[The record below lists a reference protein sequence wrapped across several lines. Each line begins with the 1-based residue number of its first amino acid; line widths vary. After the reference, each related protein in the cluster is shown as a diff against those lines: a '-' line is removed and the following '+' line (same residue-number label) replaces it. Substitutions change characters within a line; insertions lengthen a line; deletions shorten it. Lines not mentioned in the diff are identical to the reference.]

1 MRVLIDYRPALRA
14 RSGVGEYT
22 HQLVKALLESYPPS
36 GNGGGLA
43 LTVFSSSW
51 KDRLVETPDLRGA
64 RAIDRRVPV
73 RLLNFAW
80 HRLGWPPVER
90 FTGSDFDV
98 THSLHPLL
106 LPSRHAA
113 QVITI
118 HDLDFLA
125 HPERTRAEIR
135 RDYPD
140 LVRDH
145 AQRAARIIVPS
156 QFTAIE
162 VERQLGVAAERI
174 AICPPGAPD
183 WPAREAPPSD
193 GYILF
198 FSTLEPR
205 KNVGGLLDAYERL
218 IARTEHGPAKAGH
231 YVQDSPAKAG
241 HYGQDGPAKARQY
254 GRNGD
259 LRNGQRFSL
268 PELILA
274 GSATEEARPWL
285 ERITRPPLAGH
296 VRHIGYV
303 EPADRQALYAGA
315 RLLVMPSFEEG
326 FGLPVLEAMTLGVPV
341 VASNRGSLPEVL
353 GDAGPLVNPD
363 EPDEIAGAMTRVLDD
378 EAYRSVCA
386 SKGVL
391 RARQFNWPRT
401 ARLVYD
407 VYRQAAE
414 DRHPGRGGRTR

>member
-22 HQLVKALLESYPPS
+22 HQLVKALLDSYRAS
-36 GNGGGLA
+36 ETGSDLA

-64 RAIDRRVPV
+64 RTIDRRVPV

-90 FTGSDFDV
+90 LAGADFDV

-135 RDYPD
+135 RDYPG

-145 AQRAARIIVPS
+145 AHRAARIVVPS

-162 VERQLGVAAERI
+162 VERQLGVTAERI

-183 WPAREAPPSD
+183 WAARRTPPSD

-218 IARTEHGPAKAGH
+218 LARAEHGQAEAG
-231 YVQDSPAKAG
+231 YFV
-241 HYGQDGPAKARQY
+241 QDGPAKTGHYVRNANV
-254 GRNGD
+254 RNGG
-259 LRNGQRFSL
+259 LRDGQRFSV
-268 PELILA
+268 PELVLA
-274 GSATEEARPWL
+274 GKATAEARPWL
-285 ERITRPPLAGH
+285 ERIARPPLTGH

-303 EPADRQALYAGA
+303 EPANRQALYSGA
-315 RLLVMPSFEEG
+315 RMLVMPSFEEG

-341 VASNRGSLPEVL
+341 VASNRGALPEVL

-363 EPDEIAGAMTRVLDD
+363 NPDEIAAGMARVLDD

-386 SKGVL
+386 SKGAL

-407 VYRQAAE
+407 VYRQAAAE
-414 DRHPGRGGRTR
+414 RQSGRDARTH